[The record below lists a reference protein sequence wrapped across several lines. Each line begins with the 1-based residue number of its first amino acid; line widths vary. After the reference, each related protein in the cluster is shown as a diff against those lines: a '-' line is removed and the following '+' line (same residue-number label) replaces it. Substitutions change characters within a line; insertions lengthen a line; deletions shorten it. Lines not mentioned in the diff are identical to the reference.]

1 MLIINVNKMDVL
13 VFLVNNHINQYTMQY
28 LHSSTE
34 RGTETPNL
42 KQYYIANTNNEPPI
56 PLFNFEPESQTTTVT
71 THAPSLMNNKR
82 LTLSDILRKTN
93 HRISASSQT
102 TSQITI
108 TQRQLRNGISH
119 DEQSNIDIKQLSTEI
134 IHTCVFVI
142 YILVNI
148 TWNEINANNGNG
160 AKQTSDKFTM
170 QLDIIGDMLPIDIS
184 PKTIFIHKD
193 EDKMDIAKISKEM
206 DNIAMINYKEYI
218 ENGSI
223 QMNIAN
229 KFVIFD
235 VAAEQIKH
243 MMRQDIFARF
253 KRTNEFKNFVKTWN
267 VKK

>member
-170 QLDIIGDMLPIDIS
+170 QLD
-184 PKTIFIHKD
+184 

-235 VAAEQIKH
+235 VHRIYLQCLKEQMCKNH
-243 MMRQDIFARF
+243 DTT
-253 KRTNEFKNFVKTWN
+253 TNSVGAFH
-267 VKK
+267 

>member
-1 MLIINVNKMDVL
+1 MLIMSTRWTYWYFSPTERGTGTPNVK
-13 VFLVNNHINQYTMQY
+13 QY
-28 LHSSTE
+28 LHSP
-34 RGTETPNL
+34 TETG
-42 KQYYIANTNNEPPI
+42 TEPPI

-170 QLDIIGDMLPIDIS
+170 QLD
-184 PKTIFIHKD
+184 

-235 VAAEQIKH
+235 VHRIYL
-243 MMRQDIFARF
+243 MF
-253 KRTNEFKNFVKTWN
+253 KRTDV
-267 VKK
+267 